1 MKTLHARAAGFAL
14 SLAGFTASASE
25 LVYTP
30 VNPSFGG
37 NPLNGSTLLGSAQA
51 QNDTSD
57 RSRSSG
63 SSRFGTSAIDRFT
76 SSLQSR
82 LLSQLLSD
90 IGDGNTGSLVT
101 DDFIVEIVDA
111 DGTLSVVV
119 TDRLTDETTV
129 IEVNGLNPNN

>member
-1 MKTLHARAAGFAL
+1 MKTLSTLAVAMIGF
-14 SLAGFTASASE
+14 SVSASE

-30 VNPSFGG
+30 NNPSFGG
-37 NPLNGSTLLGSAQA
+37 NPLNGSTLLGGAQA
-51 QNDTSD
+51 QNNLSD
-57 RSRSSG
+57 RSRSS